1 MSRTSYGFDYNDYEQ
16 RCNTF
21 VDKLTTFLG
30 QPENFNRLKEIKNS
44 EGLRQLLTEA
54 VKVAFPNPYNK
65 T

>member
-1 MSRTSYGFDYNDYEQ
+1 MSRTNYGFDYDDYEQ

-21 VDKLTTFLG
+21 VHRLTTFLE
-30 QPENFNRLKEIKNS
+30 QPEHFNRLKEIKNS
-44 EGLRQLLTEA
+44 EGLRQLLAEA

>member
-16 RCNTF
+16 RRNTF
-21 VDKLTTFLG
+21 VDKLTTFFE
-30 QPENFNRLKEIKNS
+30 QPENFNRLREIKNS
-44 EGLRQLLTEA
+44 EGLRQLLAEA